1 MKIKV
6 FNQYG
11 RLPFPYR
18 AIVKTLTED
27 VATHFNENREAS
39 LIFVSNDE
47 IRKMNRDYRKIDK
60 VTDVISF
67 EEEEEDYLGEIFIS
81 VDRLLEQ
88 AKDFNHSPIRE
99 CAFLLI
105 HGILHLMGYDHMNP
119 EDEAIMFHLQ
129 EEILNRCGYRREN
142 NG

>member
-11 RLPFPYR
+11 RLRFPYR
-18 AIVKTLTED
+18 AIVRTLAED

-119 EDEAIMFHLQ
+119 EDEAIMVHLQ